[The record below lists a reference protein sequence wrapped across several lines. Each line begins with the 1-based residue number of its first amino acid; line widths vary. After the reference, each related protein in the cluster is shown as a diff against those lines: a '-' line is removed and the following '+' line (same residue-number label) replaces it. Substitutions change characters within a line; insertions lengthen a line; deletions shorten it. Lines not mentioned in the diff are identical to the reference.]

1 MTSAPAGGQGS
12 PLLAALAGIMIL
24 VDGVLVAIGVLVW
37 GAQRNG
43 NLTASEAATFTLL
56 GASAAV
62 GAVVMLLA
70 AIALARG
77 RRGHGTAR
85 LASGLAWMRVA
96 AVLIALVVIAI
107 SLGGAAIAGSFET
120 FGAVVAV
127 VEASLALVVTGTAV
141 RRTSHG

>member
-1 MTSAPAGGQGS
+1 MTSAPTAGRGS
-12 PLLAALAGIMIL
+12 PLLATLAGIMVP
-24 VDGVLVAIGVLVW
+24 VDGVLVAIGVLVFN
-37 GAQRNG
+37 AQRNG
-43 NLTASEAATFTLL
+43 NLTASEAATFILL

-77 RRGHGTAR
+77 RRGRGTAR
-85 LASGLAWMRVA
+85 LASGLAWLRVV
-96 AVLIALVVIAI
+96 AVLVALAVIAI
-107 SLGGAAIAGSFET
+107 TLGGSAIAGSFET

-127 VEASLALVVTGTAV
+127 VEASLALIVTGTAV